1 MCDPAP
7 PGGAAGV
14 GARVLSDHL
23 MASACCSGCSEKT
36 GKEKEVQ
43 KDGKESGKDGKE
55 GPKEGKDG
63 GKEGKDKDGIEITAP
78 PGKLNVESTGVYD
91 LYARVGVTRFNRY
104 GTDKFTPLV

>member
-1 MCDPAP
+1 MPAQPAP

-23 MASACCSGCSEKT
+23 MASACCSGCSEKGMKE
-36 GKEKEVQ
+36 GKEKE
-43 KDGKESGKDGKE
+43 GKEGKEVGKDI
-55 GPKEGKDG
+55 GPKEGKES
-63 GKEGKDKDGIEITAP
+63 KEKEGIEITAP